1 MLSTCSINL
10 SILESTLQVET
21 TLENL
26 AELMQKITEIQI
38 ITEKVR

>member
-1 MLSTCSINL
+1 M
-10 SILESTLQVET
+10 ESTLQVET

-26 AELMQKITEIQI
+26 ADLMQKITEIQI